1 VTASLVA
8 LTLALGG
15 AAASPSPEALWEL
28 WPSARFVTTPAPCLR
43 HEELVERIGELEARH
58 PDRLSVEEVGR
69 SVEGRPILLLRLGTG
84 PRRVLLWSQ
93 MHGDEP
99 SATPALVDMA
109 SFLLSRPASAT
120 ATLLERVTLLLVP
133 MLNPDG
139 AEHYVRRNA
148 QAIDINRDALQ
159 LTTPEGRVLKALR
172 DRFEPELGFNLH
184 DQNRRTTVGATGR
197 LATISLL
204 AVAGDEAGTMTP
216 GRARAKR
223 ACSAIARA
231 LAPFV
236 PGGIAR
242 YDEDWNPRAFGDN
255 LTGWG
260 TPVVL
265 IESGGMPPGW
275 TYPQLTRLNFVA
287 LLSALFALAA
297 DDLAGEDPEVYE
309 SLGRNRNHMWVD
321 VLVSGGDVWQP
332 GAGAPYRA
340 DVAFDRLDPDPLRA
354 GCETVPAREGSRVR
368 EIGDG
373 RFLGAGR
380 RVDATGTL
388 VVPALTASIWALGAR
403 EWLDEAAL
411 GALGR
416 LGVAR
421 ILWHVA
427 PDEHADARA
436 LAEALAGPARPVLE
450 VRDAEAEPCLLE
462 VSGRPPA
469 VPAPVGLDQALD
481 ALTAGRWRSAAA
493 GRSLPGLL
501 EPLIVCPGDGKTTR
515 ILAPDEPASLLVL
528 RAAVAGPAAS
538 GNAAAAPRSAAKGPR
553 ADELILDAVFI
564 DGREPPPQR

>member
-1 VTASLVA
+1 VSPSLLA
-8 LTLALGG
+8 LTLAVAG

-43 HEELVERIGELEARH
+43 HEELAERIRELEARH

-69 SVEGRPILLLRLGTG
+69 SAEGRPIYLLRLGTG

-99 SATPALVDMA
+99 SATPALLDMA
-109 SFLLSRPASAT
+109 AFLLSSPTS
-120 ATLLERVTLLLVP
+120 ATLLERATLLLVP

-139 AEHYVRRNA
+139 AEDYVRRNA
-148 QAIDINRDALQ
+148 QSIDINRDALQ
-159 LTTPEGRVLKALR
+159 LTAPEGRVLKALR

-197 LATISLL
+197 LATVSLL
-204 AVAGDEAGTMTP
+204 AVAGDEARTMTP

-223 ACSAIARA
+223 VCSAIARA

-265 IESGGMPPGW
+265 VETGGMPSGW

-287 LLSALFALAA
+287 LLTALFALAT
-297 DDLAGEDPEVYE
+297 DDLREEDPGVYE
-309 SLGRNRNHMWVD
+309 SLERNRDHLWVD
-321 VLVSGGDVWQP
+321 VLVSGAEVWQP
-332 GAGAPYRA
+332 GAGVPYRA
-340 DVAFDRLDPDPLRA
+340 DVAFDRLDPDPVRA
-354 GCETVPAREGSRVR
+354 GCETVQTRGGSRVR

-373 RFLGAGR
+373 RFLGARR
-380 RVDATGTL
+380 RVDAAGAL
-388 VVPALTASIWALGAR
+388 VVPALSASIRGLTAR

-411 GALGR
+411 GEIGR

-421 ILWHVA
+421 LLWHVA
-427 PDEHADARA
+427 PVEHADARA
-436 LAEALAGPARPVLE
+436 IAEALAGPGLPVLE
-450 VRDAEAEPCLLE
+450 VREGRGEPCSLE
-462 VSGRPPA
+462 VTGRPSSA
-469 VPAPVGLDQALD
+469 PAPTRLDQALD
-481 ALTAGRWRSAAA
+481 ALTAGRWRSAAS
-493 GRSLPGLL
+493 GRSLL
-501 EPLIVCPGDGKTTR
+501 ERLESLTVCPDDGKASR
-515 ILAPDEPASLLVL
+515 ILAPEEPASLLVL
-528 RAAVAGPAAS
+528 RPAVAGPAAS
-538 GNAAAAPRSAAKGPR
+538 RRAATPRSAAEEPR
-553 ADELILDAVFI
+553 ADALVLDAVFI
-564 DGREPPPQR
+564 DGREPTPQR

>member
-1 VTASLVA
+1 VSSSLLA
-8 LTLALGG
+8 LMLALGG

-28 WPSARFVTTPAPCLR
+28 WPSARIVSTPAPCLR
-43 HEELVERIGELEARH
+43 PEDLVERIRELEARR
-58 PDRLSVEEVGR
+58 PDHLSVEEVGR
-69 SVEGRPILLLRLGTG
+69 SVEGRPIHLLRLGTG

-109 SFLLSRPASAT
+109 SFLLSSPAPAT
-120 ATLLERVTLLLVP
+120 ATLLERATLLLVP

-139 AEHYVRRNA
+139 AADYVRRNA

-159 LTTPEGRVLKALR
+159 LTTPEGRLLKRLR

-197 LATISLL
+197 LATMSLL

-223 ACSAIARA
+223 VCSAIARA

-255 LTGWG
+255 LTKWG

-265 IESGGMPPGW
+265 VETGGMPSGW

-287 LLSALFALAA
+287 LLTALFALAT
-297 DDLAGEDPEVYE
+297 DDLSGVDPGVYE
-309 SLGRNRNHMWVD
+309 SLERNRDNRWVD
-321 VLVSGGDVWQP
+321 VLLCGAQVWQP

-340 DVAFDRLDPDPLRA
+340 DVAFDRLDPDPVRA
-354 GCETVPAREGSRVR
+354 ACEAVPTRGGSRVR

-373 RFLGAGR
+373 RLLGAGR
-380 RVDATGTL
+380 RVEAAGAL
-388 VVPALTASIWALGAR
+388 VVPALAASIQGLAAR
-403 EWLDEAAL
+403 EWLDETAL
-411 GALGR
+411 GVIGR

-421 ILWHVA
+421 LLWHVA
-427 PDEHADARA
+427 AGEQADARA
-436 LAEALAGPARPVLE
+436 LAAALAGPARPVLE

-462 VSGRPPA
+462 LTGRPSAP
-469 VPAPVGLDQALD
+469 PAPVRLDQALD
-481 ALTAGRWRSAAA
+481 ALTAGRWRSADS
-493 GRSLPGLL
+493 GRSLLELL
-501 EPLIVCPGDGKTTR
+501 DSLTVCPDDGKTTR
-515 ILAPDEPASLLVL
+515 ILAPEEPASLLVL
-528 RAAVAGPAAS
+528 RAAAAGPERS
-538 GNAAAAPRSAAKGPR
+538 GRTAAATRSAAEGPQ
-553 ADELILDAVFI
+553 AHELILDAVFI
-564 DGREPPPQR
+564 DGREPPAQR